1 MIDISKCGKFDIKKV
16 KEGMKVE
23 MEHTNNKWLAER
35 IAKQH
40 LCENP
45 KYYAILKKAGL

>member
-1 MIDISKCGKFDIKKV
+1 MIDISKCKFKKASIIA
-16 KEGMKVE
+16 GAKVE
-23 MEHTNNKWLAER
+23 MEHTNNKWIAER

-45 KYYAILKKAGL
+45 KYYSLLKKAGL